1 MVCLNVSHSIGVFT
15 WRVYVGFRE
24 AELFFLIAF
33 GWTQL
38 QLKAAVLVDRRLAAG
53 EFGGRLFSYDFEE
66 RSEVWGLRGH
76 DVVNCIDGA
85 GGWGSGAA
93 EMVTGGREGSVK
105 VWDVRVSNRET
116 VTLLVLYLD
125 QIRFDMDI

>member
-1 MVCLNVSHSIGVFT
+1 M
-15 WRVYVGFRE
+15 
-24 AELFFLIAF
+24 
-33 GWTQL
+33 
-38 QLKAAVLVDRRLAAG
+38 
-53 EFGGRLFSYDFEE
+53 
-66 RSEVWGLRGH
+66 
-76 DVVNCIDGA
+76 VNCIDGA
-85 GGWGSGAA
+85 GGRGSGAA

>member
-1 MVCLNVSHSIGVFT
+1 M
-15 WRVYVGFRE
+15 
-24 AELFFLIAF
+24 
-33 GWTQL
+33 
-38 QLKAAVLVDRRLAAG
+38 
-53 EFGGRLFSYDFEE
+53 FSYDFEE
-66 RSEVWGLRGH
+66 RSEVWGLRGY
-76 DVVNCIDGA
+76 DVVNCYDGA
-85 GGWGSGAA
+85 GGRGSGAA

>member
-1 MVCLNVSHSIGVFT
+1 M
-15 WRVYVGFRE
+15 
-24 AELFFLIAF
+24 
-33 GWTQL
+33 
-38 QLKAAVLVDRRLAAG
+38 
-53 EFGGRLFSYDFEE
+53 FSYDFEE
-66 RSEVWGLRGH
+66 RREVWGLRGH
-76 DVVNCIDGA
+76 KVVNCINGA
-85 GGWGSGAA
+85 GGRGSGAA